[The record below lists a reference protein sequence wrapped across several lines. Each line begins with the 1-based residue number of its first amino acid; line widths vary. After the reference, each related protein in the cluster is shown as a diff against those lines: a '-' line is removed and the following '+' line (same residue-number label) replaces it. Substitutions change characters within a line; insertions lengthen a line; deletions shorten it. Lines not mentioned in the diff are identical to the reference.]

1 MKKRLLLTAA
11 LGFGLLATPAL
22 AQVTGTVGVNAS
34 HSEIDAGAFDA
45 DDDAYGLNGAVSIPV
60 GGSLAVLLDG
70 SYSHAD
76 EADTDLFAGTAHLIT
91 RNDSRAF
98 GGFIG
103 LADVDDETAVIGGGE
118 YAKFFSNSTL
128 ALGAGY
134 GQLDDADVDLY
145 GLSGEYRYFL
155 TDNLRLDAGLGWTK
169 ADATFGD
176 ADIWTAGVGVEYRIA
191 NSPVSVG
198 ANYLRGEANDDF
210 DVSSDVFGIFARWDF
225 GNGSLKARDRTGNT
239 FGQFGGVGGALSL
252 F

>member
-34 HSEIDAGAFDA
+34 HSEAELGNLSA
-45 DDDAYGLNGAVSIPV
+45 DDDAYGINGGVSIPV
-60 GGSLAVLLDG
+60 GGSLSVLLDA

-76 EADTDLFAGTAHLIT
+76 DADTDLVAGTAHLIT
-91 RNDSRAF
+91 RNDSHAF

-118 YAKFFSNSTL
+118 FAKFFSNSTF
-128 ALGAGY
+128 AVGAGY
-134 GQLDDADVDLY
+134 GQLDDSDVDLY
-145 GLSGEYRYFL
+145 GLNGEYRYFF
-155 TDNLRLDAGLGWTK
+155 TDNLRLDVGLGWTK
-169 ADATFGD
+169 ADGQGAD
-176 ADIWTAGVGVEYRIA
+176 ADIYTAGLGVEYRIPG
-191 NSPVSVG
+191 SPVSVG
-198 ANYLRGEANDDF
+198 ASYLHGEADDF
-210 DVSSDVFGIFARWDF
+210 DADSDVFGITARWDF